1 LRATDLNQGVVY
13 GTITDEVALDEALI
27 NRFDYDEVFGTV
39 LNRYCVEAA
48 VGMPLT
54 VYGKGGQTRGF
65 LDLRDTVRCI
75 EIALLNPAGRGEF
88 RVFNQ
93 FTEQFSVLQ
102 LAAMVQAAGRQ
113 LGLEVRVEHIP
124 DPRVEAE
131 EHYYNA
137 KHSKLIELGLKPHLL
152 SDSLLDSLMNI
163 ALRYRDRIDA
173 SRMMPQV
180 NWRKARNARRPG
192 ASADLAALGPRLA
205 AVGANKELA
214 K

>member
-1 LRATDLNQGVVY
+1 
-13 GTITDEVALDEALI
+13 
-27 NRFDYDEVFGTV
+27 
-39 LNRYCVEAA
+39 
-48 VGMPLT
+48 
-54 VYGKGGQTRGF
+54 
-65 LDLRDTVRCI
+65 
-75 EIALLNPAGRGEF
+75 
-88 RVFNQ
+88 VFNQ

-102 LAAMVQAAGRQ
+102 LAAMVQAAGRE

-192 ASADLAALGPRLA
+192 APAEVSAPGPQLA
-205 AVGANKELA
+205 AVGTKEERA